1 MGFRARIL
9 SASGVVRQES
19 HDMSAA
25 EGTATLTIELPQGV
39 LEPLAPTPEAAANEL
54 RLAAAIEL
62 YREGRISQR
71 QGALIAG
78 LSRARFLD
86 ELFRAK
92 VPACQVT
99 VDELMEEVDRA
110 VAAHRRHITTD
121 PADRNRP
128 AGAACF
134 LGAGI

>member
-1 MGFRARIL
+1 MWEEGH
-9 SASGVVRQES
+9 V
-19 HDMSAA
+19 MSAA
-25 EGTATLTIELPQGV
+25 EGTSTFTIELPQGV
-39 LEPLAPTPEAAANEL
+39 LEPLAPTPEAAAQEL

-62 YREGRISQR
+62 YREGRISQG

-110 VAAHRRHITTD
+110 VAAHREHIATD
-121 PADRNRP
+121 PADEDRP
-128 AGAACF
+128 A
-134 LGAGI
+134 

>member
-1 MGFRARIL
+1 MREECRI
-9 SASGVVRQES
+9 
-19 HDMSAA
+19 MSSA
-25 EGTATLTIELPQGV
+25 EGTATFTIELPRGIM
-39 LEPLAPTPEAAANEL
+39 EPLASTPEAAAREL

-62 YREGRISQR
+62 YREGRVSQG

-110 VAAHRRHITTD
+110 VAAHRQHVS
-121 PADRNRP
+121 ADHADEDRP
-128 AGAACF
+128 S
-134 LGAGI
+134 

>member
-1 MGFRARIL
+1 MNRL
-9 SASGVVRQES
+9 SWDPGSVPWFLGSSGGMWEEGHV
-19 HDMSAA
+19 MSAA
-25 EGTATLTIELPQGV
+25 EGTSTFTIELPQGV
-39 LEPLAPTPEAAANEL
+39 LEPLAPTPEAAAQEL

-62 YREGRISQR
+62 YREGRISQG

-110 VAAHRRHITTD
+110 VAAHREHIATD
-121 PADRNRP
+121 PADEDRP
-128 AGAACF
+128 A
-134 LGAGI
+134 

>member
-1 MGFRARIL
+1 MGEE
-9 SASGVVRQES
+9 GP
-19 HDMSAA
+19 DMSPE
-25 EGTATLTIELPQGV
+25 EGTSTFAIELPQGV
-39 LEPLAPTPEAAANEL
+39 LAPLAPTPKEAVREL

-62 YREGRISQR
+62 YREGRISQG

-99 VDELMEEVDRA
+99 VDELMEEVDL
-110 VAAHRRHITTD
+110 RRI
-121 PADRNRP
+121 
-128 AGAACF
+128 GE
-134 LGAGI
+134 